1 MNFEYYPAKSAS
13 NEEKHGINFEEAQR
27 LWEDPEMIT
36 MRVDRKGEFRK
47 MLIARHAG
55 CCWSAIY
62 TIRPDNIRIISVR
75 RSTGK
80 EVSFYDRKRNE

>member
-1 MNFEYYPAKSAS
+1 MNFEYDPAKSAS
-13 NEEKHGINFEEAQR
+13 NEEKHGINFEEARR

-47 MLIARHAG
+47 MLIARLAG
-55 CCWSAIY
+55 CCWAAIY

-75 RSTGK
+75 RATGK
-80 EVSFYDRKRNE
+80 EISFYDRKRNE